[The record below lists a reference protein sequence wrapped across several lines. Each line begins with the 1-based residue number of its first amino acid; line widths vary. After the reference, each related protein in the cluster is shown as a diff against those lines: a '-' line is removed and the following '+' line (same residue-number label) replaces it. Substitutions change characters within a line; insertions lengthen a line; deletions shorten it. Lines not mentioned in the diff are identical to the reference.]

1 MNRFMNSVKQE
12 LDEARLLKPVIVSSR
27 LCKLLAE
34 KVKRLLPAAEVAV
47 LPKANLMGR
56 DVVLIH
62 AGQMG
67 WEEALETV
75 CQQSPGRLF
84 VIAPQLPR
92 SEALK
97 LEWIA
102 DSVVVGD
109 ETFEYEVHELGLSA

>member
-1 MNRFMNSVKQE
+1 MNRFMDSVKQE
-12 LDEARLLKPVIVSSR
+12 LTEARLLKPVIVSSR

-34 KVKRLLPAAEVAV
+34 KVKTLLPTAEVAI
-47 LPKANLMGR
+47 LPNLMGR

-67 WEEALETV
+67 WEEALEIV